1 MLGEIAKG
9 GFTVVKKELK
19 GTYLPMDQL
28 ITAMINCIKSELC
41 GQGEEMGVPDE
52 PVLFLTELYQLS
64 KAHDLA
70 HLVGD
75 ALNKCGFWNFLTG
88 MRADERDAVAK
99 IQEAFEKQIFMAV
112 YRYERINYELEQ
124 LKRTLNAAD
133 IPFLPLKGSVIR
145 KYYPEP
151 WMRTSSDIDLLV
163 KSEQLESVI
172 GILTA
177 ELSYE
182 RKGEWIDEISLYSP
196 SGVHIE
202 LHCTL
207 SAECITQEGDVVLS
221 EIWNYAGPIDGT
233 STYLLADEAYY
244 YYHIAH
250 MAKHMLHGGCG
261 ARPFVDLWILEH
273 KVEHCDEKRNEL
285 LKRGGLRRFA
295 DAVRALSEAWFNGG
309 ALTEV
314 TRELEAYILQGGV
327 YGTTENRVA
336 VQQVKSGG
344 KLRYTLSRIWL
355 PYDVLRFQYPSLTG
369 KKGLLPLYEVRRWGR
384 LLFCGGGK
392 RSMNELR
399 LNSAVTEA
407 SQEKTKTL
415 LTELGIG
422 C

>member
-1 MLGEIAKG
+1 
-9 GFTVVKKELK
+9 
-19 GTYLPMDQL
+19 
-28 ITAMINCIKSELC
+28 
-41 GQGEEMGVPDE
+41 
-52 PVLFLTELYQLS
+52 
-64 KAHDLA
+64 
-70 HLVGD
+70 
-75 ALNKCGFWNFLTG
+75 
-88 MRADERDAVAK
+88 
-99 IQEAFEKQIFMAV
+99 
-112 YRYERINYELEQ
+112 
-124 LKRTLNAAD
+124 
-133 IPFLPLKGSVIR
+133 
-145 KYYPEP
+145 
-151 WMRTSSDIDLLV
+151 
-163 KSEQLESVI
+163 
-172 GILTA
+172 
-177 ELSYE
+177 
-182 RKGEWIDEISLYSP
+182 
-196 SGVHIE
+196 
-202 LHCTL
+202 
-207 SAECITQEGDVVLS
+207 
-221 EIWNYAGPIDGT
+221 
-233 STYLLADEAYY
+233 
-244 YYHIAH
+244 

-344 KLRYTLSRIWL
+344 KLRYALSRIWL